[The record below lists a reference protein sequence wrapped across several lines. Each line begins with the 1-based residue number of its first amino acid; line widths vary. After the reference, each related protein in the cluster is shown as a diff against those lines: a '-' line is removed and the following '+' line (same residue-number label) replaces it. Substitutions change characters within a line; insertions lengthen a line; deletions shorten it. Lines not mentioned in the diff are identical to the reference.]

1 MKTLTIIFVSLI
13 LCTSA
18 FAETDLAT
26 SKLSDNKHF
35 IVSYTSKLEPVEINN
50 LHTWIIH
57 IKDMDNKDVVDAEM
71 IVLGG
76 MPEHNHGL
84 PTQPKITMILGDG
97 YYLLEGMKFH
107 MMGWWTVTIS
117 ITSEKASDTVTFNL
131 IL

>member
-13 LCTSA
+13 LCTTT
-18 FAETDLAT
+18 FAETNLAT
-26 SKLSDNKHF
+26 SKLSDHKHF
-35 IVSYTSKLEPVEINN
+35 IVSYTSKLDPIEINN

-57 IKDMDNKDVVDAEM
+57 IKDMDNKDVVDAELTV
-71 IVLGG
+71 IGG

-131 IL
+131 NL